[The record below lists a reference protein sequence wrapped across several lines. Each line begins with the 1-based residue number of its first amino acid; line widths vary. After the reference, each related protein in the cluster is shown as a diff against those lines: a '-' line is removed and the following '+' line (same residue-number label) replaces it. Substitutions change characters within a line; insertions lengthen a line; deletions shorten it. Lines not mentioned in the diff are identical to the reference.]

1 MMVRTV
7 VYRTDKEIRNKPN
20 PNDDLEME
28 VAEAEA
34 DRVASNIL
42 NEFHSEPDFL
52 RAVLTK
58 AAQKMLPRRKK
69 QFSEEEFE

>member
-1 MMVRTV
+1 M
-7 VYRTDKEIRNKPN
+7 VYRTDKQIRNKPD
-20 PNDDLEME
+20 PNDELEMA

-34 DRVASNIL
+34 NGVADNII
-42 NEFHSEPDFL
+42 NEFHSEPEFL

-58 AAQKMLPRRKK
+58 AAQKMLPKKKK